1 MNLVD
6 IVLGLGLLWSTLRG
20 WRIGL
25 VRSVI
30 GLLGLFLAYGLA
42 LVYGRD
48 AAAWLVG
55 GSPDGHTA
63 AALLGFL
70 SVFLLVLAACAIGGR
85 IVRGVLH
92 LSPLGLVD
100 AAVGA
105 AAGLG
110 QGVLVL
116 GLLTILLRAHPL
128 HSRLPESIDNST
140 LGPPVQHAALV
151 LMDAVKTIVPRA
163 ADLYNQWVPERPE
176 GTRPAIV
183 DEVSGKAD
191 AAKAKL
197 DSLIKDTRE
206 RLESD

>member
-92 LSPLGLVD
+92 LSQPDWARGCWSLGFSPSCSGPIPCTVD
-100 AAVGA
+100 C
-105 AAGLG
+105 
-110 QGVLVL
+110 
-116 GLLTILLRAHPL
+116 R
-128 HSRLPESIDNST
+128 SRST
-140 LGPPVQHAALV
+140 TPPS
-151 LMDAVKTIVPRA
+151 DR
-163 ADLYNQWVPERPE
+163 RSS
-176 GTRPAIV
+176 TR
-183 DEVSGKAD
+183 
-191 AAKAKL
+191 
-197 DSLIKDTRE
+197 RWF
-206 RLESD
+206 

>member
-6 IVLGLGLLWSTLRG
+6 LVLGLGLLWSLLRG

-25 VRSVI
+25 VRSAI

-63 AALLGFL
+63 ASLLGFFA
-70 SVFLLVLAACAIGGR
+70 VFLLVLAASAIGGR

-110 QGVLVL
+110 QGVLIL

-128 HSRLPESIDNST
+128 HNRLTESIDNSA
-140 LGPPVQHAALV
+140 LGPPVQRTALI
-151 LMDAVKTIVPRA
+151 LMDAVKAIVPRA

-176 GTRPAIV
+176 GAHSIIV

-191 AAKAKL
+191 AAKARL
-197 DSLIKDTRE
+197 DSLIRDTRE
-206 RLESD
+206 RLQSD